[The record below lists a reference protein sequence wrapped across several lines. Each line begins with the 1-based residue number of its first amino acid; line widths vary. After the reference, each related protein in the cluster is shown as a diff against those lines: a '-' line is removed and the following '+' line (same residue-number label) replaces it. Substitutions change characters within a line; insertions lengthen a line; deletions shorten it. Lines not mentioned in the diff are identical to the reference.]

1 MDCDIRPIKKDEIM
15 LLTEFLYEAI
25 FQKDTQNLVPRTI
38 LQEPSIWIYIDK
50 FGTKK
55 DDHCLVAV
63 YETYLVGAVW
73 TRCINA
79 FGHLK
84 DQIPEIAIS
93 VYPQYRGK
101 GIGTKLMQ
109 EMLCLL
115 RANGY
120 SKVSLAVQKE
130 NYAIRMYEKVGF
142 KVVCEKDEEYL
153 MCCSL

>member
-1 MDCDIRPIKKDEIM
+1 M
-15 LLTEFLYEAI
+15 
-25 FQKDTQNLVPRTI
+25 
-38 LQEPSIWIYIDK
+38 
-50 FGTKK
+50 
-55 DDHCLVAV
+55 AV